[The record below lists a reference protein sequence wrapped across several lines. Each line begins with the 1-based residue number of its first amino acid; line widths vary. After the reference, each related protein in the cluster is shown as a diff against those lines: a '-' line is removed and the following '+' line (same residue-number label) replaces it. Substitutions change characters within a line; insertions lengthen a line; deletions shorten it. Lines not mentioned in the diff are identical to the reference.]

1 MDGIE
6 ARVDGVARVVRLQI
20 QSAAGKEASRRY
32 GVELTPTF
40 VVFDRSGAPVERLR
54 TIDLSV
60 AERLR
65 GLASAR

>member
-1 MDGIE
+1 
-6 ARVDGVARVVRLQI
+6 VRLQI

-32 GVELTPTF
+32 GVEFTPTF